1 MPLLKIGQNLN
12 LSQIKSE
19 LILTD
24 ENDPYI
30 ALALKS
36 LQVHPPPLSHLIL
49 CQVYCDYDCSPYCP
63 SQDLSPAQQRATI
76 LRRFTDGWSTEVHTA
91 LLLPFDM
98 EVLCSVSVE
107 VLSGRL
113 APKLTVAIPHLRV
126 ALDPLQLTVFK
137 DLLETITALL
147 KRSATLYRVKGIFT
161 ELDPPPRVTNEGGI
175 HILPQLLI
183 GRNNLHFPGDIS
195 IPRDHCNGVVSMLKA
210 RCAADVEM
218 GSWAKHMWRFAIEMI
233 INDLRNHLPYGRW
246 KNLIFLC
253 WSRKEYAF
261 LYGKYLRVSLLPL
274 LNTLLTSNFF
284 DP

>member
-1 MPLLKIGQNLN
+1 
-12 LSQIKSE
+12 
-19 LILTD
+19 
-24 ENDPYI
+24 
-30 ALALKS
+30 
-36 LQVHPPPLSHLIL
+36 
-49 CQVYCDYDCSPYCP
+49 VYCDYDCSPYCP
-63 SQDLSPAQQRATI
+63 SQDLTPAQQRAAI
-76 LRRFTDGWSTEVHTA
+76 LKRFTDGWSTEVHTA

-137 DLLETITALL
+137 DLLEAITGLL

-161 ELDPPPRVTNEGGI
+161 ELNPPPRVKSEGGI

-183 GRNNLHFPGDIS
+183 GRNNLNFPGDIS
-195 IPRDHCNGVVSMLKA
+195 IPRDQCNGVVSMLKM

-233 INDLRNHLPYGRW
+233 LNDLRNHLPYGRW
-246 KNLIFLC
+246 KNLILLC

-261 LYGKYLRVSLLPL
+261 LYGKYLRVSPSPLPPFPSLSDLLPPF
-274 LNTLLTSNFF
+274 N
-284 DP
+284 